1 MLKNDISAIEE
12 QFNQECT
19 VIELKYEYPGY
30 TGIEKYAIVSSLS
43 QKEIETRFP
52 EQARSY
58 SPFLVLDISF
68 LDVRR
73 DYRNNNK
80 KYEMRSIRSE
90 SVFGFNDSD
99 TETHHKEIYVPDF
112 VEQWIEN
119 YELKE
124 AIKQLTDK
132 ERDRFQQ
139 IVIQMQQR
147 RPFAVV
153 GSPKGRQHRCHAGS
167 DLCSAY
173 QRDSHPACEHC
184 RHRDR
189 LKDTDGRIRALYHHG
204 KGQRGKES
212 YEGVFKAGE
221 HAVECR
227 HTLQRSDSL
236 THQHHA
242 CHHNAE
248 SYQRRCYRFVPLSF

>member
-99 TETHHKEIYVPDF
+99 TETHHKEIYV
-112 VEQWIEN
+112 
-119 YELKE
+119 E

-132 ERDRFQQ
+132 ERDRLIDYFYNDKTLTE
-139 IVIQMQQR
+139 IGDKVGCSPRAVKYSIDSAIKKIQT
-147 RPFAVV
+147 F
-153 GSPKGRQHRCHAGS
+153 
-167 DLCSAY
+167 
-173 QRDSHPACEHC
+173 
-184 RHRDR
+184 
-189 LKDTDGRIRALYHHG
+189 
-204 KGQRGKES
+204 
-212 YEGVFKAGE
+212 F
-221 HAVECR
+221 
-227 HTLQRSDSL
+227 DSL
-236 THQHHA
+236 LQK
-242 CHHNAE
+242 
-248 SYQRRCYRFVPLSF
+248 

>member
-112 VEQWIEN
+112 VEQWIN
-119 YELKE
+119 VK
-124 AIKQLTDK
+124 
-132 ERDRFQQ
+132 
-139 IVIQMQQR
+139 VIQDTLGHQDISTTMNIYTDATKEMKKQE
-147 RPFAVV
+147 FESLDNYLKKAV
-153 GSPKGRQHRCHAGS
+153 
-167 DLCSAY
+167 
-173 QRDSHPACEHC
+173 
-184 RHRDR
+184 
-189 LKDTDGRIRALYHHG
+189 
-204 KGQRGKES
+204 
-212 YEGVFKAGE
+212 
-221 HAVECR
+221 
-227 HTLQRSDSL
+227 
-236 THQHHA
+236 
-242 CHHNAE
+242 
-248 SYQRRCYRFVPLSF
+248 

>member
-58 SPFLVLDISF
+58 SPCLVLDISF

-132 ERDRFQQ
+132 ERDRLIDYFYNDKTLTE
-139 IVIQMQQR
+139 IGDKVACSPRAVKYSIDSAIKKIQT
-147 RPFAVV
+147 F
-153 GSPKGRQHRCHAGS
+153 
-167 DLCSAY
+167 
-173 QRDSHPACEHC
+173 
-184 RHRDR
+184 
-189 LKDTDGRIRALYHHG
+189 
-204 KGQRGKES
+204 
-212 YEGVFKAGE
+212 F
-221 HAVECR
+221 
-227 HTLQRSDSL
+227 DSL
-236 THQHHA
+236 LQK
-242 CHHNAE
+242 
-248 SYQRRCYRFVPLSF
+248 